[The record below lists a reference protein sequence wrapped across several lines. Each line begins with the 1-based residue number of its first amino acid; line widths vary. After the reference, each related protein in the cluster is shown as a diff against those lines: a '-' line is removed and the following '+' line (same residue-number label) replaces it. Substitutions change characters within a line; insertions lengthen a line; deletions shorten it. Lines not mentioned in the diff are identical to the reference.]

1 LIGST
6 ISHFKIVRELG
17 SGGMGVVYEAED
29 LTLGRRV
36 ALKFLPRDVA
46 LTPQALERFRM
57 EARTASSLN
66 HENICTIYEVNEHD
80 SQPFIVMELLEGEPL
95 SARLLGRPFTNEQL
109 LDITIQ
115 VSDALDA
122 AHRRGIIHRDIKPA
136 NIFITTRGR
145 TKVLDFG
152 LAKLAREHEQASVA
166 AGATIDSPMLTS
178 PGSTVG
184 TVAYMSPEQARGEEV
199 DARADLFSFGAVLYQ
214 TATGKLPFD
223 GPTSAVIF
231 HAILEKNPPPATDVN
246 PMLPPAFNEVIQ
258 KCLEKDPDLRC
269 QSAAELRADL
279 KRIKRGSGTSSGR
292 VESANTAPSEARG
305 AVASRQPSNAD
316 VLAEAKRH
324 KWRLILTPVITA
336 LVILGYMAYKQLS
349 SPKTV
354 INPLN
359 MQISKVTENGAATSG
374 AISPDGRYAAF
385 VKRGEQESLWVKQI
399 ATGSEAQV
407 VAPGPGRFINRPTF
421 SPDGNYIYFEH
432 SDPQDDDENILL
444 SVASLGGAPQRV
456 LSDITTPVSFSSDG
470 KQIVFVHYDPG
481 EKKSQLVIAGS
492 DGANRHVIVERE
504 QLAISGAAPSW
515 SGDGALIAVAQY
527 ELGKQGLSSIL
538 IFKPDGTDVK
548 SFPCPFLVDGISWL
562 PDSSGMFLQVRGP
575 ESNFRRQIKFQP
587 YPSGVVQNVTND
599 LNQYFD
605 VTVTADGRG
614 LATIQQQQSE
624 AVYIGGLPAKWPG
637 EIKFSAAPVTT
648 GQAEGGWLQWS
659 PDGRI
664 FFEDSDFH
672 SFRMNADGSS
682 RARVPDRE
690 TNAAFAISCGPDA
703 AVFGEIK
710 DNMLN
715 LYRQNTTTGEI
726 KQLTSERDTEAPAC
740 TRDGKT
746 VYYIDNLDGQ
756 SLKRVSTT
764 GGTPE
769 VVAQSAANG
778 ASLSP
783 DDKRIAFFQFF
794 GGPTAHKVSIVIKN
808 LDGSGQIEL
817 PSTGVVSRPG
827 WAPDGKALVVA
838 KRTGSGA
845 NLFYQP
851 LDGSTPTQLTRF
863 NTEPLWAAAYAFS
876 PDGKQIAVTRA
887 RVNDADLVMFKN
899 FR

>member
-66 HENICTIYEVNEHD
+66 HENICTIYEVDEQD
-80 SQPFIVMELLEGEPL
+80 GQPFIVMELLEGEPL

-109 LDITIQ
+109 LDIAIQ

-122 AHRRGIIHRDIKPA
+122 AHRRGIIHRDIKPG

-145 TKVLDFG
+145 AKVLDFG

-166 AGATIDSPMLTS
+166 VGATIDSPMLTS

-231 HAILEKNPPPATDVN
+231 HAILEKNPPPATDLN

-292 VESANTAPSEARG
+292 VDSASTAPSG
-305 AVASRQPSNAD
+305 AQVAAAPSQPSNAA

-324 KWRLILTPVITA
+324 KWRLILMPVITA
-336 LVILGYMAYKQLS
+336 LVILGYAAYKQFS
-349 SPKTV
+349 SPKTT

-359 MQISKVTENGAATSG
+359 MQISKLTENGAATSG

-432 SDPQDDDENILL
+432 SDPQDEDENVLL
-444 SVASLGGAPQRV
+444 SVASLGGAPQHV
-456 LSDITTPVSFSSDG
+456 LSDITTPVSFSPDG
-470 KQIVFVHYDPG
+470 KQIAFVHYDPG
-481 EKKSQLVIAGS
+481 EKKSQLVVAGS
-492 DGANRHVIVERE
+492 DGAHRHVIVERE

-538 IFKPDGTDVK
+538 IFKPDGTELK

-562 PDSSGMFLQVRGP
+562 PDSTGMFLQVRGP

-599 LNQYFD
+599 LNEYFD

-624 AVYIGGLPAKWPG
+624 AVYLGSLPAKWPG
-637 EIKFSAAPVTT
+637 EIKLSATPITT
-648 GQAEGGWLQWS
+648 GQADGGWLQWS
-659 PDGRI
+659 PDGKI
-664 FFEDSDFH
+664 FFEDAEFH
-672 SFRMNADGSS
+672 SFRMNADGTS
-682 RARVPDRE
+682 RVRIPDRD
-690 TNAAFAISCGPDA
+690 TNAAFGISCGPDA
-703 AVFGEIK
+703 VAFGEIK

-715 LYRQNTTTGEI
+715 LYRQSTTTGEI
-726 KQLTSERDTEAPAC
+726 KQLTSGHDAESPAC

-746 VYYIDNLDGQ
+746 VYYIDNLDGP
-756 SLKRVSTT
+756 SLKRVSTS
-764 GGTPE
+764 GGAAE
-769 VVAQSAANG
+769 VVAHSAANG
-778 ASLSP
+778 VSISP
-783 DDKRIAFFQFF
+783 DEKRLAFFQFS
-794 GGPTAHKVSIVIKN
+794 GGTSVHKVSIVIKN
-808 LDGSGQIEL
+808 VDGSGQVEL
-817 PSTGVVSRPG
+817 SSTGVVNRPD
-827 WAPDGKALVVA
+827 WAPDGKALVVV

-851 LDGSTPTQLTRF
+851 LDGGAPTQLTHF
-863 NTEPLWAAAYAFS
+863 DTEPLWVNAYAFS

-887 RVNDADLVMFKN
+887 KVNDSDLVMFKN